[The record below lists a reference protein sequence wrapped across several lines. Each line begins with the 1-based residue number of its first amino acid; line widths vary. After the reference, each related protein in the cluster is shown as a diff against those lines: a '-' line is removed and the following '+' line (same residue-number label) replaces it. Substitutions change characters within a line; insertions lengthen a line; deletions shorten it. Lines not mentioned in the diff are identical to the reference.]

1 MGRSN
6 TWANEKWKRRE
17 QVILFRCWL
26 NAGRPTNDSF
36 GTLRFASYVRRGGRD
51 CGGPECLAA
60 GGKRRKKKKK
70 KKWRN
75 ALKLRRQ
82 GRSSIQHIW
91 IYFKKFFLLFF
102 FFLDFSFSFLSSSS
116 LHIFSFLFFR
126 SFVRSFVFFFVIGM
140 SRSASFQHSFR
151 GHQGRSFFSASSHF
165 SIPTRRWRESQAPNS
180 TDGVAFN

>member
-126 SFVRSFVFFFVIGM
+126 SFVRSFVFFFRDWNVSVGLFPTFFP
-140 SRSASFQHSFR
+140 RSP
-151 GHQGRSFFSASSHF
+151 RSFLFLRVFPFLNSHTTMTWISGAKF
-165 SIPTRRWRESQAPNS
+165 NRWRRI
-180 TDGVAFN
+180 